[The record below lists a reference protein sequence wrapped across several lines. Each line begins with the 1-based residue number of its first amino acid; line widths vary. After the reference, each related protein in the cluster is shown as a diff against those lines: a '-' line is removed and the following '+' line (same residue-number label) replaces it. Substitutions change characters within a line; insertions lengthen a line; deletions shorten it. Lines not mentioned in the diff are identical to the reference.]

1 MRHLSILLLALILCV
16 SLPCFAAA
24 DGIEISALVPQ
35 SLSPSAEELLLD
47 LYCGPTQG
55 FYRHNEQTIDAGKP
69 YVYFGQYDCWAMV
82 AQGTPEAF
90 GSVGWVEAGFLADL
104 PAEPQLAFEDGLQVT
119 VEDEAILT
127 DDPENPNAEM
137 TVRIV
142 PGTVVTLL
150 AAYGDY
156 AYVQAEFSDIA
167 PVRAFIPM
175 SAVE

>member
-1 MRHLSILLLALILCV
+1 MRHLSILLLALLLCLA
-16 SLPCFAAA
+16 LPCFCAA
-24 DGIEISALVPQ
+24 DGVEIGALVPQ
-35 SLSPSAEELLLD
+35 PMVPAAEELPLD

-90 GSVGWVEAGFLADL
+90 GPVGWVEAGFLADL

-119 VEDEAILT
+119 VEDEAVLT
-127 DDPENPNAEM
+127 NDPMNPDAEII
-137 TVRIV
+137 VRIV